1 MNAPAPRP
9 LADIYRDPS
18 RPYRMHRWDHYIPI
32 YERHFSRFRDR
43 PVNVLEIGV
52 QEGGG
57 LWMWHKYF
65 HPDSAI
71 FGVDINP
78 ACARPDLTNVEVE
91 IGDQADPDFWLYIR
105 SIMLGPFD
113 IVIDDGG
120 HTMNQQIT
128 AFESIY
134 HTMAPDGV
142 YLVEDTHTSLW
153 GGRFWDN
160 PPVLPKPW
168 TFMDKAHLDTER
180 LMDWSGRE
188 ENFHTLMGPA
198 RGTLDGRVSEFC
210 RTTQSIHFYDSIVVY
225 ERGPR
230 TAPGHALR

>member
-1 MNAPAPRP
+1 MSVTVPRP

-32 YERHFSRFRDR
+32 YERHFSRFRGR

-65 HPDSAI
+65 HPESTI
-71 FGVDINP
+71 HGVDINP
-78 ACARPDLTNVEVE
+78 DCARPALPGVRVY
-91 IGDQADPDFWLYIR
+91 IGDQADPNFWMKFRTWTGTL
-105 SIMLGPFD
+105 D

-128 AFESIY
+128 AFDSIY
-134 HTMAPDGV
+134 PTMAPDGV

-153 GGRFWDN
+153 GGRFQDVEDFLG
-160 PPVLPKPW
+160 PC
-168 TFMDKAHLDTER
+168 TFMGKAHEDTLA
-180 LMDWSGRE
+180 LMEWSGKE
-188 ENFHTLMGPA
+188 ANFFPLMHES
-198 RGTLDGRVSEFC
+198 RGVLDGSVSEFC